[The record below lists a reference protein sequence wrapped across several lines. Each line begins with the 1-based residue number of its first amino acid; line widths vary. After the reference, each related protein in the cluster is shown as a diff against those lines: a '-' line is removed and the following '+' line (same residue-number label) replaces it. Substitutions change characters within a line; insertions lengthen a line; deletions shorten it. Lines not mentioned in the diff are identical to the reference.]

1 MFNREFNPLIDLRFF
16 IIGLSILLLINKFI
30 FFIKNRKAILNLSK
44 FKLFT
49 FFTFVLLIIFSN
61 AMWLS
66 NDLNINTEIFTKL
79 SILYLYNLTVILIL
93 ILYKNEYDYKKLL
106 NFIVFSGLFLFL
118 SMLLSFYMIDIYF
131 FISGE
136 EEKARAFSIDEEGL
150 SPFGIRVGGY
160 AEDANYG
167 TLSMIFLYYSV
178 KAISNNKP
186 LIIFIGLVSF
196 IGILLSFSK
205 TIIISLVIFYIFY
218 YAKKMKLLP
227 LLIPLILIGM
237 IFLVNIA
244 FQYLTL
250 LQTMSTR
257 FVMWEQAFKL
267 FLKSPFIGNGISS
280 VRSNFFDSGFW
291 YVQPHN
297 NYMAIVADH
306 GIIVLLIY
314 IIFVISKYKN
324 SEINY
329 KAILTVFIFE
339 SITSDLWP
347 FPYPVYVLFL
357 MPILISKYKQ
367 EGLKT

>member
-1 MFNREFNPLIDLRFF
+1 
-16 IIGLSILLLINKFI
+16 
-30 FFIKNRKAILNLSK
+30 
-44 FKLFT
+44 
-49 FFTFVLLIIFSN
+49 
-61 AMWLS
+61 
-66 NDLNINTEIFTKL
+66 
-79 SILYLYNLTVILIL
+79 
-93 ILYKNEYDYKKLL
+93 
-106 NFIVFSGLFLFL
+106 
-118 SMLLSFYMIDIYF
+118 
-131 FISGE
+131 
-136 EEKARAFSIDEEGL
+136 
-150 SPFGIRVGGY
+150 
-160 AEDANYG
+160 
-167 TLSMIFLYYSV
+167 
-178 KAISNNKP
+178 
-186 LIIFIGLVSF
+186 
-196 IGILLSFSK
+196 
-205 TIIISLVIFYIFY
+205 
-218 YAKKMKLLP
+218 
-227 LLIPLILIGM
+227 
-237 IFLVNIA
+237 
-244 FQYLTL
+244 
-250 LQTMSTR
+250 
-257 FVMWEQAFKL
+257 MWEQAFKL